1 MAEVYTHGAY
11 GVMAKTISHIADIGS
26 TVAVYIGTA
35 PVNLIRGYGAYVNT
49 PVLLNSMSDVMA
61 YCGYSAAWDKFTLCE
76 AFKLHFDNAAGN
88 IGPVV
93 AINAMDPVAH
103 GKTEQTTAELSVVN
117 GRASIVSDTIILDT
131 LKIDGKTEGKD
142 YTVSYDFTAGRVELT
157 FADGSTTNLQ
167 ATYTEID
174 PAAVTAEHIIG
185 KASDDGEYTGL
196 GCIELIYQ
204 YLDLVPNLILVPG
217 WSSDPNVCKAMVKAA
232 TGINGHWFAKVYADI
247 PLSDGGQK
255 IDTRATAIKWHQD
268 HGYNTTDTL
277 TPFWPKAKGTDGN
290 IYHLS
295 VLWAWRQMQVDM
307 ENGGLPFETAS
318 NKPIPATG
326 QYFGKDSTNRGFDQ
340 RAANDL
346 NAVGITTAC
355 YWGGRW
361 VLWGPHTGAFRHGN
375 VADERC
381 IFDSNVR
388 MLMHVLNRF
397 QIDNA
402 EMIDKPMTRSQ
413 ADSIRNKEQEKV
425 DAWAAM
431 GAFIGEPVVEFVQT
445 DNTIENLVNG
455 VFQWQFR
462 GTTTPA
468 LRSATMHGAYTTEG
482 INAYYEEV

>member
-35 PVNLIRGYGAYVNT
+35 PVNLIRGYEAYVNT
-49 PVLLNSMSDVMA
+49 PVLLTSMRDVLA

-76 AFKLHFDNAAGN
+76 AFKLHFDNASGN
-88 IGPVV
+88 FGPVV

-131 LKIDGKTEGKD
+131 LKIDGKTEGED
-142 YTVSYDFTAGRVELT
+142 YTVSYDFTAGRVELS
-157 FADGSTTNLQ
+157 FADGSATKLQ

-185 KASDDGEYTGL
+185 KATDDGEYTGL

-204 YLDLVPNLILVPG
+204 YLDLVPNMILAPG
-217 WSSDPNVCKAMVKAA
+217 WSIKPDVCKAMVKAA

-255 IDTRATAIKWHQD
+255 IATRSAAIKWHQD

-277 TPFWPKAKGTDGN
+277 TPFWPKATGSDGN
-290 IYHLS
+290 VYHLS
-295 VLWAWRQMQVDM
+295 TMWAWEQMQVDM

-318 NKPIPATG
+318 NKPIPVTG

-340 RAANDL
+340 RAANGL
-346 NAVGITTAC
+346 NAVGIATAC

-388 MLMHVLNRF
+388 MLMHVLNHF
-397 QIDNA
+397 QLDNA
-402 EMIDKPMTRSQ
+402 DMIDKPMTRSQ
-413 ADSIRNKEQEKV
+413 SDSIRNKEQEKV

-431 GAFIGEPVVEFVQT
+431 GAFIGKPVVEFVQT
-445 DNTIENLVNG
+445 DNTIENMVNG

>member
-35 PVNLIRGYGAYVNT
+35 PVNLIRGYEAYVNT
-49 PVLLNSMSDVMA
+49 PVLLTSMRDVLA

-131 LKIDGKTEGKD
+131 LKIDGKTEGED

-157 FADGSTTNLQ
+157 FADGSTTKLQ

-185 KASDDGEYTGL
+185 KATDDGEYTGL

-204 YLDLVPNLILVPG
+204 YLDLVPNLILAPG
-217 WSSDPNVCKAMVKAA
+217 WSSNPDICKAMVKAA

-255 IDTRATAIKWHQD
+255 IATRAAAIKWHQD

-277 TPFWPKAKGTDGN
+277 TPFWPKATGSDGN
-290 IYHLS
+290 VYHLS
-295 VLWAWRQMQVDM
+295 TMWAWEQMQVDM

-318 NKPIPATG
+318 NKPIPVTG

-340 RAANDL
+340 RAANEL
-346 NAVGITTAC
+346 NAVGIATAC

-361 VLWGPHTGAFRHGN
+361 VLWGSHTGAFRHGN
-375 VADERC
+375 VDDERC
-381 IFDSNVR
+381 IFASNVR
-388 MLMHVLNRF
+388 MLMHVLNHF
-397 QIDNA
+397 QLDNA
-402 EMIDKPMTRSQ
+402 DMIDKPMTRSQ
-413 ADSIRNKEQEKV
+413 SDSIRNKEQEKV

-431 GAFIGEPVVEFVQT
+431 GAFIGKPVVEFVQT
-445 DNTIENLVNG
+445 DNTIENMVNG

>member
-11 GVMAKTISHIADIGS
+11 GVMAKTISHIANIGS

-35 PVNLIRGYGAYVNT
+35 PVNLIRGYEAYVNT
-49 PVLLNSMSDVMA
+49 PVLLTSMRDVLA
-61 YCGYSAAWDKFTLCE
+61 YCGYSAAWEKFTLCE
-76 AFKLHFDNAAGN
+76 AFKLHFDNASGN

-142 YTVSYDFTAGRVELT
+142 YTVSYDFTAGRVELSL
-157 FADGSTTNLQ
+157 ADGSTTKLQ

-185 KASDDGEYTGL
+185 KATDDGEYTGL

-204 YLDLVPNLILVPG
+204 YLDLVPNLILAPG
-217 WSSDPNVCKAMVKAA
+217 WSSNPDICKAMVKAA

-255 IDTRATAIKWHQD
+255 IATRAAAIKWHQD

-277 TPFWPKAKGTDGN
+277 TPFWPKATGSDGN
-290 IYHLS
+290 VYHLS
-295 VLWAWRQMQVDM
+295 TMWAWEQMQVDM

-318 NKPIPATG
+318 NKPIPVTG

-340 RAANDL
+340 RAANGL
-346 NAVGITTAC
+346 NAVGIATAC

-361 VLWGPHTGAFRHGN
+361 VLWGSHTGAFRHGN
-375 VADERC
+375 VDDERC

-388 MLMHVLNRF
+388 MLMHVLNHF
-397 QIDNA
+397 QLDNA
-402 EMIDKPMTRSQ
+402 DMIDKPMTRSQ
-413 ADSIRNKEQEKV
+413 SDSIRNKEQEKV

-431 GAFIGEPVVEFVQT
+431 GAFIGKPVVEFVQT
-445 DNTIENLVNG
+445 DNTIENMVNG